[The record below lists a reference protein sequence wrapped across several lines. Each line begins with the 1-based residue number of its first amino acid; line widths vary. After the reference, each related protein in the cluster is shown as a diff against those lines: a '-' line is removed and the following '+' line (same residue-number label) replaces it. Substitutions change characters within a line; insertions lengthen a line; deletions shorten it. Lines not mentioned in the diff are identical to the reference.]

1 MKKLSLLFCA
11 ALNHWWLCRTKPNT
25 DPCLAAHVG
34 PLQRDD
40 QSGTPSTNAP
50 AIYTARAARDNETQ
64 TIAPD
69 MRGGIT
75 VLIDNQLAFPNGS
88 GTASSN
94 STLSDLQIP
103 LTQ

>member
-11 ALNHWWLCRTKPNT
+11 ALITGGCAGPNPT
-25 DPCLAAHVG
+25 QIRVSLLTWAPSSVTISPA
-34 PLQRDD
+34 
-40 QSGTPSTNAP
+40 PSTNAP
-50 AIYTARAARDNETQ
+50 AIYTARAKRDNETQ